1 MPKKSLVLLSVLFL
15 SGSLALAQ
23 DTAKPVAQNPSK
35 PAQTSPPPAQN
46 APATAA
52 QTNPPAPAA
61 QTNAPAAQANTPAPA
76 GAQTNAPAS
85 AGAKVPADALK
96 QVNPVKA
103 TAESIA
109 TGKRIYGYDC
119 EMCHGEKGNGKGD
132 LAGDMKLQLADFS
145 DPKSFQDKTDGELFY
160 VIKNGKGQMPA
171 EGTRAKPDQIWDM
184 INYIRSLAKG
194 AKPEKTESTSK
205 SE

>member
-1 MPKKSLVLLSVLFL
+1 MPKKSLVLLSTLFL
-15 SGSLALAQ
+15 SCSVGL
-23 DTAKPVAQNPSK
+23 AQNPPK
-35 PAQTSPPPAQN
+35 PAQ
-46 APATAA
+46 
-52 QTNPPAPAA
+52 NPPAPAQTAAPAAPASTPAPAA
-61 QTNAPAAQANTPAPA
+61 QSPAPAAQATAPA
-76 GAQTNAPAS
+76 AQGATPGAS
-85 AGAKVPADALK
+85 KIPDEALK
-96 QVNPVKA
+96 QVNPVKP

-132 LAGDMKLQLADFS
+132 LAGDMKLQLANFG

-171 EGTRAKPDQIWDM
+171 EGARAKSDQIWDM
-184 INYIRSLAKG
+184 VNYIRSLAKA
-194 AKPEKTESTSK
+194 AKPEKAEATTK